1 METSS
6 PRTLRFS
13 IIIPV
18 YNRPVEV
25 RELLDS
31 LERQTDSGF
40 EVLVVEDG
48 SNDRCEEVVEA
59 CAEELDVRYLY
70 KENSGPGPTRN
81 YGAER
86 ADGNY
91 YVFFDSDCLI
101 PPRYVENVRA
111 VLNAEYVD
119 AYGGPERVHA
129 SFTPMQKAVDY
140 AMTSFLTTGGI
151 RGGRRQLETFKPRSF
166 NMGIGAEAFD
176 QVGGFSSLRYGED
189 IDLSLRIQ
197 RAGLTTRLLEDA
209 FVYHKRRSDLSD
221 FFGESFRRGQARIL
235 LSQRHPGS
243 LKVVHTLPS
252 LAVLGAIALLI
263 GAASGRPL
271 LLVPF
276 IVGGAVLF
284 ADAGY
289 RTQSVSV
296 AALALLASI
305 AQLTGYGL
313 GFLRD
318 LWRLVWGDADE
329 AVTGQDGTAV

>member
-1 METSS
+1 VETSS
-6 PRTLRFS
+6 SRTLRFS

-31 LERQTDSGF
+31 LSQQTDSGF

-48 SNDRCEEVVEA
+48 SDNRCEEVVEA
-59 CAEELDVRYLY
+59 YAEELDVRYLY

-101 PPRYVENVRA
+101 PPRYVERVRA
-111 VLNAEYVD
+111 VLTAEYVD
-119 AYGGPERVHA
+119 AYGGPERVHD

-166 NMGIGAEAFD
+166 NMGIDAEAFE

-189 IDLSLRIQ
+189 IDLSLRLQ

-209 FVYHKRRSDLSD
+209 FVYHKRRSDFFD
-221 FFGESFRRGQARIL
+221 FFGEAFRRGQARIL

-263 GAASGRPL
+263 GAASGRL
-271 LLVPF
+271 LLLAPF
-276 IVGGAVLF
+276 VAGGAVLF

-296 AALALLASI
+296 AGLAVLTSI
-305 AQLTGYGL
+305 VQLTGYGL

-318 LWRLVWGDADE
+318 LWRLVWGDADKSVTPRDGA
-329 AVTGQDGTAV
+329 AV